1 MNLKI
6 VMVEGPHDGA
16 FISKVMQVNGYSTF
30 SKPIN
35 EFQPLMMAEYLKGQY
50 KNASVGGLNLQSVRQ
65 QILFP
70 SYALVSGEEIMLI
83 FHMGG
88 DNRADRRA
96 RLVKDLR
103 DFFLS
108 PASRSTG
115 IVMGDDTLTFI
126 FEFDADEIGVNE
138 RLKQASTEIGKLD
151 SGFRGFQNNAS
162 YEVSNGL
169 RWGVYVFAKNDG
181 KGRLED
187 IILPMMEKDN
197 EDIAKCAKDYVD
209 KRTAF
214 SLFQKEKP
222 TKHPEKAR
230 IGVMGQLQKAGSA
243 IPAIIEQSAY
253 LTDEKIKKSTICMD
267 VFNFMAK

>member
-16 FISKVMQVNGYSTF
+16 FISKVMKVNGYSTF

-35 EFQPLMMAEYLKGQY
+35 EYEPKMMAEYLKGQY
-50 KNASVGGLNLQSVRQ
+50 KNAPVGELNLQSVRQ

-70 SYALVSGEEIMLI
+70 SYALTSGDEIILI

-88 DNRADRRA
+88 DSRVDRRT

-115 IVMGDDTLTFI
+115 VVTNQDTLTFI
-126 FEFDADEIGVNE
+126 YEFDADQSGVDE
-138 RLKQASTEIGKLD
+138 RLKQANDEIGNLD
-151 SGFRGFQNNAS
+151 AGFSGFQANAS
-162 YEVSNGL
+162 YVVSNGI
-169 RWGVYVFAKNDG
+169 RWGVYVFAKEDG
-181 KGRLED
+181 KGKLED
-187 IILPMMEKDN
+187 IILPMMEEGN
-197 EDIAKCAKDYVD
+197 EDIADCAKDYVD
-209 KRTAF
+209 RRASFT
-214 SLFQKEKP
+214 LFQKEKP

-253 LTDEKIKKSTICMD
+253 LTDEKIRKSPICMD
-267 VFNFMAK
+267 IFNFLAK